1 MTFQS
6 TSFPFLP
13 NVPLM
18 EHVEIDL
25 SACDAGDRRWIERV
39 SAAARPHCRGR
50 VHLNALA
57 YIAAKQ
63 WLRDMDIEARPITPV
78 DELELPLF
86 WEFVNG
92 TALDTP
98 LGRLV
103 ILPEEVASLE
113 EWLVPREWLDIPAW
127 RPDYFMGVQVL
138 PHEESIEI
146 KLWGYAYT
154 NEVARD
160 TYDPLLRTYTI
171 ERDQMVEDVGLL
183 RVLPERQPQSLPLAE
198 PPLAEPKLVSAEVIQ
213 RIASGEILLP
223 RLVLPLDEWAQLMSQ
238 PQRRL
243 TLFLACHL
251 QRLGL
256 WLRAREYAIRD
267 GLQTL
272 WQELTE
278 ALLPSVQGRREYV
291 RSADPRLKNAD
302 SVDPSV
308 REAIAAVGQL
318 RQIREMPNAA
328 KSQAILKS
336 LISQPPNEDIRWQ
349 AAELLHEINDT
360 DPSAGAWKVR
370 KVDLGVEMAGISLA
384 LTMAILPR
392 DATTAHLFVRVTPSP
407 FTPDTFLPAGLNL
420 SIVTE
425 TGDCFA
431 RLTSRAEDQVV
442 QYKFWG
448 DIGESFGIILEYGS
462 AKIAESFVV

>member
-6 TSFPFLP
+6 TSFRFLP
-13 NVPLM
+13 NVPLI

-63 WLRDMDIEARPITPV
+63 WLRDMGLEARPITPV

-86 WEFVNG
+86 WEFING

-98 LGRLV
+98 FGRLV

-113 EWLVPREWLDIPAW
+113 EWLVPREWVDIPAW

-138 PHEESIEI
+138 PHEESLEI
-146 KLWGYAYT
+146 KLWGYACAR
-154 NEVARD
+154 EVARD

-183 RVLPERQPQSLPLAE
+183 LVLPERQPQSL
-198 PPLAEPKLVSAEVIQ
+198 PLAEPKLVSAEVIQ

-238 PQRRL
+238 PQHRL
-243 TLFLACHL
+243 TLFLACHPH
-251 QRLGL
+251 RLGL

-267 GLQTL
+267 SLQPL
-272 WQELTE
+272 WQELTPLWQE
-278 ALLPSVQGRREYV
+278 LTAALCPKGWWGYV
-291 RSADPRLKNAD
+291 RSADPQLKNGD

-308 REAIAAVGQL
+308 REAIAAVEQL
-318 RQIREMPNAA
+318 RQIRAMPNAA
-328 KSQAILKS
+328 ERQAILKS

-370 KVDLGVEMAGISLA
+370 KVDLGVEMAGIPLA

-392 DATTAHLFVRVTPSP
+392 DATTAHLFVRVTPFS
-407 FTPDTFLPAGLNL
+407 PDTFLPAGLNL

-448 DIGESFGIILEYGS
+448 DIGESFGIVLEYGS